1 MTDAQAIF
9 DVFQISKPKRVF
21 PRWDSNSQP
30 SVLWANKPSYLG
42 EWQEDNCLPMVLI
55 YKVQPCT
62 FHLLVKFTRRARC
75 LLLELDSQQQQIA
88 AVWREAGAY
97 VI

>member
-9 DVFQISKPKRVF
+9 YAFQISKPKRFF

-42 EWQEDNCLPMVLI
+42 EWQEDNCVPMVLI

-62 FHLLVKFTRRARC
+62 FHLFIILVGFVVSKLHAC
-75 LLLELDSQQQQIA
+75 YLLGG
-88 AVWREAGAY
+88 AG
-97 VI
+97 